1 MYMVLCAR
9 PNTAY
14 GREVGATLLPLALP
28 MAERLRRAMRGSED
42 ATTGRM
48 RTHALVKR
56 LIT

>member
-9 PNTAY
+9 PNTAD

-28 MAERLRRAMRGSED
+28 MAERLRRAMRGGD
-42 ATTGRM
+42 NATTGPM

-56 LIT
+56 LM